1 MDFDNDKNL
10 VEKAKADR
18 QAFAS
23 LYQKYSEKVFNYFW
37 YRLNHDTEVAQ
48 DLMQDVFLNSFN
60 NLHKFREEGYSY
72 LTYLLKIAHNL
83 LIDYYKKPK
92 DLSLED
98 LSQDITDD
106 APEEITQ
113 NFEDSQKEKP
123 PNVLQPDSIN
133 RLWINLMALYEEGE
147 DSFSFFDDVGRRQ
160 FMRHF
165 YRKELVPDGAEAEDL
180 EGTLRQLHWEMRYN
194 FLFMNALVVVRS

>member
-60 NLHKFREEGYSY
+60 NLHKFREEGYSF

-98 LSQDITDD
+98 LPQDISDD
-106 APEEITQ
+106 VPEEITQ
-113 NFEDSQKEKP
+113 NFEDSQKEKVKKLWQEIQTLP
-123 PNVLQPDSIN
+123 LADRDVL
-133 RLWINLMALYEEGE
+133 LL
-147 DSFSFFDDVGRRQ
+147 
-160 FMRHF
+160 H
-165 YRKELVPDGAEAEDL
+165 YRKNLKITEIAKIKNKSENAIKLALSRARKKLKEKYDL
-180 EGTLRQLHWEMRYN
+180 EQLPRFGNKKPEPIKRK
-194 FLFMNALVVVRS
+194 FIF